1 MAIPGWE
8 LLHGVDTLL
17 AEVVAGRNL
26 MRHWV
31 RLCVAM
37 SLGAAIYGAV
47 LGTWHGAQLAFY
59 DALKLPLVLLLTS
72 ALTVGFAWTA
82 AVVLGLPL
90 RFGQVA
96 VLTFLALAAGSLM
109 LASLAPIALFFNLSA
124 PTPSPSARTA
134 HNLLYLLHT
143 ALVGG
148 RGLRGKGGARQ
159 AGRRRRA
166 APQSPRGGEALGG
179 GGGAAGG

>member
-1 MAIPGWE
+1 MAERDPPGHDAQAPTLPLPSSVYLLVVPFSDGLSLLIDERIAIPGWE
-8 LLHGVDTLL
+8 LLHGVDALL

-26 MRHWV
+26 VRHWM

-37 SLGAAIYGAV
+37 TLGAALYGAV
-47 LGTWHGAQLAFY
+47 LGLWHGPRLAFY

-96 VLTFLALAAGSLM
+96 VLTFLALAAGSLR
-109 LASLAPIALFFNLSA
+109 SEE
-124 PTPSPSARTA
+124 
-134 HNLLYLLHT
+134 HT
-143 ALVGG
+143 SEL
-148 RGLRGKGGARQ
+148 
-159 AGRRRRA
+159 
-166 APQSPRGGEALGG
+166 
-179 GGGAAGG
+179 